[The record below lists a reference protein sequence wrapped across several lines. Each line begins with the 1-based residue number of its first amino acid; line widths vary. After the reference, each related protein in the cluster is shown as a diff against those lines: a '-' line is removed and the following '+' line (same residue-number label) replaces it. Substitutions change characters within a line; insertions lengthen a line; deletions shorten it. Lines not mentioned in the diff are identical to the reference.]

1 MKKEYINP
9 QTACFFINTEVP
21 LAANTIDSGNLGN
34 SIDNNGDANDGDD
47 SDGRRHGRNTWE
59 DFDDEEDEDY

>member
-9 QTACFFINTEVP
+9 QTARFFINTEVS
-21 LAANTIDSGNLGN
+21 LAAGTIDSGNLTN
-34 SIDNNGDANDGDD
+34 PIDDNGKANDGDD